1 MQIDDNH
8 RPPTFYSD
16 EWYAQVEKLNI
27 HQRIFGAMADAQPL
41 TKQKKDG
48 IKFAFHGHE
57 GVSTMIKALAMKWRF
72 IVETSVTDH
81 RLEVMEIYGKAR
93 PLCILNVRV
102 RFVNIDNPEDSTES
116 LAVGYGVDESD
127 KGPGKAQSYALKMA
141 LLKTFLIY
149 DGEKLDNEL
158 FCYEHEREEKKFND
172 AKQEW
177 AQLVKKL
184 ELNMKEEGARLKREY
199 GDPPTLEGIQI
210 DCDEMKAEIAKMA
223 GKKNGKANERPKD
236 LHPSVIHSSEVPPDP
251 ELLAAVAGM
260 PPGPD
265 YSDLLD
271 DQPSFV
277 DQG

>member
-27 HQRIFGAMADAQPL
+27 QQRIFGAMADAQPL
-41 TKQKKDG
+41 AKTAKDG
-48 IKFAFHGHE
+48 IKFKFHGHE

-72 IVETSVTDH
+72 IVETSVLDH
-81 RLEVMEIYGKAR
+81 RLEVMEIYGKPR
-93 PLCILNVRV
+93 PLCILTVRV
-102 RFVNIDNPEDSTES
+102 RFVNIDSPTDFMEVQAT
-116 LAVGYGVDESD
+116 GYGVDESD

-158 FCYEHEREEKKFND
+158 FCYEHEREEKRYND

-184 ELNMKEEGARLKREY
+184 KFDMKEEAARLKREY
-199 GDPPTLEGIQI
+199 GDPPTLEAIQI
-210 DCDEMKAEIAKMA
+210 DCDEMKAELAKMA
-223 GKKNGKANERPKD
+223 AKKNSKP
-236 LHPSVIHSSEVPPDP
+236 
-251 ELLAAVAGM
+251 AAPVQH
-260 PPGPD
+260 D